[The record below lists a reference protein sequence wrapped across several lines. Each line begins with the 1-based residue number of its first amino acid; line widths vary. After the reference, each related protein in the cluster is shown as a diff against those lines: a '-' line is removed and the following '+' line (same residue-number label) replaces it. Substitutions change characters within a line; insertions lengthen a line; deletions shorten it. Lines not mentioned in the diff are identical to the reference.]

1 MIETYPTKKLI
12 AWTCNVSSA
21 SDRVFVGDIHGPW
34 GRTSAVWFIVTSPTK
49 RKNQNYSKIL
59 FLCEI
64 VLVTI
69 SRDSS
74 DFNSY
79 SKGMHRRLCK
89 QVNWSDW
96 QVTGGQSGGSSLP
109 SRQSGE
115 KSHFHL
121 RGMHF
126 WPSAHWKTS
135 GSLQSKLT
143 SRRWPC
149 TIAKDNNRVINLIMI
164 MLRSWIRETFLQTEM
179 SALTH

>member
-1 MIETYPTKKLI
+1 M
-12 AWTCNVSSA
+12 
-21 SDRVFVGDIHGPW
+21 
-34 GRTSAVWFIVTSPTK
+34 
-49 RKNQNYSKIL
+49 
-59 FLCEI
+59 
-64 VLVTI
+64 TI
-69 SRDSS
+69 SRDFSFS
-74 DFNSY
+74 NSY

-135 GSLQSKLT
+135 GSLQSRLT
-143 SRRWPC
+143 SRRCCSWPC
-149 TIAKDNNRVINLIMI
+149 TIAKDNRVISLNMI
-164 MLRSWIRETFLQTEM
+164 MLMSWIRETFLQTEM
-179 SALTH
+179 SAADALKFKEIEVVAVAGLLLVHDADGVSCFAVSTWPCFETS

>member
-1 MIETYPTKKLI
+1 MKLTRQRNWLPEHVTFPRHLTGSSSETSMVPEGELPQSGSLSHLQLKE
-12 AWTCNVSSA
+12 
-21 SDRVFVGDIHGPW
+21 
-34 GRTSAVWFIVTSPTK
+34 
-49 RKNQNYSKIL
+49 KNQNYSKVL